1 MIIIKSKREVLKLR
15 KANMIVGQTL
25 QELKKHIVDGIS
37 TIELDRIAE
46 SFIRKKGAIPAFKG
60 YSGFPATLCVSINNE
75 VVHGIPD
82 SRKIKNGDI
91 VSIDVGAK
99 IDGFFGDAAIT
110 VGVGN
115 VRPEAEKL
123 MKVTRESLYAAIKKM
138 RVGKRLSDVSVA
150 VQKHVEANGFSVVRD
165 FVGHGIG
172 MNLHEDPQIPNFHSP
187 QSHNPRLKEGMVFAI
202 EPMVNMGGYGVK
214 VLEDGWTAVTAD
226 GSLSAHFEHTVAIT
240 SGEPWILSDPE
251 ANSDLYKQAG

>member
-1 MIIIKSKREVLKLR
+1 MIIIKSRQELLKLR
-15 KANMIVGQTL
+15 KANLIVGQTL
-25 QELKKHIVDGIS
+25 EELKKHVTDGIS

-46 SFIRKKGAIPAFKG
+46 SFIRKKGGLPAFKG

-75 VVHGIPD
+75 VVHGIPGH
-82 SRKIKNGDI
+82 RKIINGDI
-91 VSIDVGAK
+91 VSIDVGVK
-99 IDGFFGDAAIT
+99 INGFFGDAAIT
-110 VGVGN
+110 VGVGD
-115 VRPEAEKL
+115 VSREAEKL
-123 MKVTRESLYAAIKKM
+123 MKVTRESLYAGIKKM

-202 EPMVNMGGYGVK
+202 EPMVNMGDYGVK
-214 VLEDGWTAVTAD
+214 VLEDGWTAVTSD
-226 GSLSAHFEHTVAIT
+226 GELSAHFEHTVAIT
-240 SGEPWILSDPE
+240 SGEPWILSDPDASNDFYQE
-251 ANSDLYKQAG
+251 AG